1 MRVPED
7 EDLDRPMP
15 AVRAVGITT
24 DRPAPFRLPVLDD
37 RGDVV
42 ARLAAIDAMV
52 IDEDPGPSTP
62 TASARPRAD
71 GNDADVR
78 AGTAN
83 IGRGVAASRIPA
95 SRATGPDAR
104 RRHGDPDAVGP
115 AGGSEAASGG
125 EGASGGEASRGA
137 RVRAAATVPARAR
150 VLRPDGVEG
159 PGPVSYTADDWRGHI
174 KGTPARAD
182 AHIYGASPAMGGDS
196 TTHRDARGSGSV
208 PAPIPP
214 GPPAAP
220 TRTTTPNAATTI
232 EPATHRAGP
241 KHGQGTAATAA
252 KPVSI
257 LDRAAR
263 IGLLGA
269 LIAIFVLLFIFGPR
283 ISQWWGKL

>member
-15 AVRAVGITT
+15 GVRAVGITT

-52 IDEDPGPSTP
+52 TDEDPGPSTP
-62 TASARPRAD
+62 TASAGPFAD
-71 GNDADVR
+71 GNDADVL

-83 IGRGVAASRIPA
+83 TARGVAASRIPA
-95 SRATGPDAR
+95 GRATGPDAL
-104 RRHGDPDAVGP
+104 RRHGDPDAAGP
-115 AGGSEAASGG
+115 AGGGQAASG
-125 EGASGGEASRGA
+125 SGGEASRGA

-159 PGPVSYTADDWRGHI
+159 PGTVSYTADDWRGHI
-174 KGTPARAD
+174 KGAPARAD
-182 AHIYGASPAMGGDS
+182 AHVYGASPATGGDS
-196 TTHRDARGSGSV
+196 PTTHRDARGSVSV
-208 PAPIPP
+208 PAPT
-214 GPPAAP
+214 PPAPPAGP
-220 TRTTTPNAATTI
+220 TGTTTSNAAATI

-241 KHGQGTAATAA
+241 KHGQGTAATPE

-257 LDRAAR
+257 LDWAAR